1 MRDAL
6 TNSEEWEELFTKAV
20 EKPSLTE
27 LDKLRKKY
35 LDPENMTHKALIYR
49 MMCDSWTCYGQEFA
63 TIAIM
68 RWACAYDRAITDYLR
83 RLHDLKNEGVIT
95 NRKIKSKNGTEF
107 AIWRVT

>member
-1 MRDAL
+1 MTDLSSIPLFGQSLETTIA
-6 TNSEEWEELFTKAV
+6 TINEEKR
-20 EKPSLTE
+20 
-27 LDKLRKKY
+27 DKLRKKY

-83 RLHDLKNEGVIT
+83 RLHELKREGVIT
-95 NRKIKSKNGTEF
+95 NRLKKSKNGTEF